1 MKFAVSTIALVLSFG
16 LLVSRVEAS
25 AIPTEVQAA
34 EAKLVERTCLAICQ
48 AFCRNDTT
56 GQVITL
62 SGLPCKGCP
71 TCPAGYT
78 NVDFSVAHGGDDYIG
93 KHPGATNV
101 SILEIRKA
109 SLTACWRLALSAI
122 VLVLSSGLLVSKIE
136 ASAIPTEVQ
145 ANNANLA
152 ERTCFVI
159 CAVSCQNDTTGDII
173 TVTGQPCQ
181 GCPTC
186 PAGYT
191 IVN

>member
-16 LLVSRVEAS
+16 LLVSKVEAS

-101 SILEIRKA
+101 SILENPQSIFNGV
-109 SLTACWRLALSAI
+109 LAL
-122 VLVLSSGLLVSKIE
+122 SKIE

-152 ERTCFVI
+152 ERTCFAI